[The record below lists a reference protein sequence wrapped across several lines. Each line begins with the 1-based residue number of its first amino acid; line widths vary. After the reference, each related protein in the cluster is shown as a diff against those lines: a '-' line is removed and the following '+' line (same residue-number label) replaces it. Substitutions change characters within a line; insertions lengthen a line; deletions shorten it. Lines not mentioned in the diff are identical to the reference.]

1 MSRTRWFRLMMPA
14 LALMVAMPLA
24 RAQGAPDASDSG
36 LAQVPAQAP
45 VVFYVKGIE
54 RTKDRLVTMIKNAV
68 PDIAAQVQ
76 AKMDEGIKQALE
88 GRELKGVPKD
98 GPIFLILTEM
108 PEATPDSPPP
118 AAVIFR
124 VTNYTEF
131 RDAFLKEEE
140 RKTLKT
146 DPAGYEAV
154 KISDKDVYLV
164 NRDGYA
170 IATPQKDVAILFTK
184 KQAGLDTKLDKDVAK
199 KLLESDAG
207 LYVDMTAVNKKYGD
221 QLKQFR
227 QLLPMLMGQV
237 AQSGQVDKGQMEM
250 IKKFAEGV
258 FQLIDD
264 ARTFV
269 VATDFRPEG
278 FSLHTQMA
286 VAADSKT
293 NSLLKDAKP
302 VALDGVAKLPAG
314 HLGYW
319 AMQVSPELLKA
330 IQPLISGT
338 MGADAKSA
346 KVLQE
351 ALDEIASAEPRST
364 TVNFDI
370 PPTEGMQVWDCKDP
384 GKMAQG
390 QLRLIQSLEEGG
402 TYANAILK
410 EKPKIK
416 PDAENHRGFKLT
428 SVSLVW
434 DLEKMMEKSP
444 GGKQMAEAMKKMMGE
459 GGNAWFGSDGK
470 NYVQVTA
477 KNWESARRQLDEYLD
492 GTNAISQNKAFQDT
506 WKQLP
511 AETTI
516 VGLIDLPQYVAVIAD
531 FVGPVLQSQGLPIN
545 IPQLKASKGKTYL
558 GMALVLQPTRGSVEI
573 WFPGTAVNEIFK
585 MVQQARG
592 AGTE

>member
-1 MSRTRWFRLMMPA
+1 MSVVPA
-14 LALMVAMPLA
+14 LALTVAMPLA
-24 RAQGAPDASDSG
+24 PVQGAPDASDSG

-68 PDIAAQVQ
+68 PDLAQQVQ
-76 AKMDEGIKQALE
+76 DKMDEGIKQALE

-98 GPIFLILTEM
+98 GPIFLVLTEM
-108 PEATPDSPPP
+108 PETTSEGPPP
-118 AAVIFR
+118 AAAIFR

-140 RKTLKT
+140 KKTIKA
-146 DPAGYEAV
+146 DPAGYESV

-170 IATPQKDVAILFTK
+170 IATPQKDIAILFTK
-184 KQAGLDTKLDKDVAK
+184 KQPGLDTKVDKDVAK

-227 QLLPMLMGQV
+227 QLLPLLMGQV

-250 IKKFAEGV
+250 IKRFGETI

-269 VATDFRPEG
+269 VAADFRPEG
-278 FSLHTQMA
+278 FSLHTQLA
-286 VAADSKT
+286 VAEDSKT

-302 VALDGVAKLPAG
+302 AALDGLAKLPAG

-319 AMQVSPELLKA
+319 AMQLSPELLKT
-330 IQPLISGT
+330 IQPFIIGT
-338 MGADAKSA
+338 MGSDPKSV
-346 KVLQE
+346 KGLQE
-351 ALDEIASAEPRST
+351 ALDEMVAAEPQSIL
-364 TVNFDI
+364 VNFDI
-370 PPTEGMQVWDCKDP
+370 PIEGMQIWECKDP
-384 GKMAQG
+384 GKVVQG
-390 QLRLIQSLEEGG
+390 QLRLLQSLEEGG
-402 TYANAILK
+402 SYANAVLK

-428 SVSLVW
+428 SVSMIW
-434 DLEKMMEKSP
+434 DFDKMTEKAAG
-444 GGKQMAEAMKKMMGE
+444 GGKQMAEVMKKMMGE
-459 GGNAWFGSDGK
+459 GVNSWFGSDGK
-470 NYVQVTA
+470 IYVQVTA
-477 KNWESARRQLDEYLD
+477 KNWEGARRQLDEYLD
-492 GTNAISQNKAFQDT
+492 GTNAISQNKGFQET

-511 AETTI
+511 AETTM
-516 VGLIDLPQYVAVIAD
+516 VSLMDLPQYVAIIAD
-531 FVGPVLQSQGLPIN
+531 FVGPALQGQGLPFS
-545 IPQLKASKGKTYL
+545 IPQLKATKGKTYL
-558 GMALVLQPTRGSVEI
+558 GVALVLQPTRGAVEI

-585 MVQQARG
+585 MIQQARN

>member
-1 MSRTRWFRLMMPA
+1 MSVVPA
-14 LALMVAMPLA
+14 LALTVAMPLA
-24 RAQGAPDASDSG
+24 RVQGAPDASDPG

-68 PDIAAQVQ
+68 PDIAPLVQ
-76 AKMDEGIKQALE
+76 SKMDEGIKQALE

-98 GPIFLILTEM
+98 GPIFLVLTEM

-118 AAVIFR
+118 AAAIFR

-140 RKTLKT
+140 RKTIKA
-146 DPAGYEAV
+146 DPAGFESV

-184 KQAGLDTKLDKDVAK
+184 KQPGLDTKVDKDVAK

-207 LYVDMTAVNKKYGD
+207 LYVDMTAVTKKYGD

-227 QLLPMLMGQV
+227 QLLPLLMGQV

-250 IKKFAEGV
+250 IKRFGEGI

-269 VATDFRPEG
+269 LATDFRPEG
-278 FSLHTQMA
+278 FSLHTQVA
-286 VAADSKT
+286 VADDSKS

-302 VALDGVAKLPAG
+302 AALDGLAKLPAG

-319 AMQVSPELLKA
+319 AMQLSLELLKA
-330 IQPLISGT
+330 IQPFIIGT
-338 MGADAKSA
+338 MGSDSKSV
-346 KVLQE
+346 KGLQE
-351 ALDEIASAEPRST
+351 ALDEMASAEPRSIL
-364 TVNFDI
+364 VNFNI
-370 PPTEGMQVWDCKDP
+370 PIEGMQVWECKDP
-384 GKMAQG
+384 GKVVQG
-390 QLRLIQSLEEGG
+390 QLRLLQSLEEGG
-402 TYANAILK
+402 SYANAILK
-410 EKPKIK
+410 DKPKIK

-428 SVSLVW
+428 SVSMIW
-434 DLEKMMEKSP
+434 DIEKMTEKP
-444 GGKQMAEAMKKMMGE
+444 GVKQMAEVMKKMMGE
-459 GGNAWFGSDGK
+459 GVNSWFGSDGK
-470 NYVQVTA
+470 IYVQVNA
-477 KNWESARRQLDEYLD
+477 KNWEGARRQLDEYLD
-492 GTNAISQNKAFQDT
+492 GTNAISQNKAFQES

-511 AETTI
+511 AETTM
-516 VGLIDLPQYVAVIAD
+516 VSLMDLPQYVAVIAD
-531 FVGPVLQSQGLPIN
+531 FVGPALQGQGLPFN
-545 IPQLKASKGKTYL
+545 IPHLKASKGKSYL
-558 GMALVLQPTRGSVEI
+558 GVALVLQPTRGAIDI

>member
-14 LALMVAMPLA
+14 LALIVAMPLA

-68 PDIAAQVQ
+68 PDLAPLVQ
-76 AKMDEGIKQALE
+76 AKVDEGIKQALE
-88 GRELKGVPKD
+88 GRELKGLPKD
-98 GPIFLILTEM
+98 GPIFIALTEM

-140 RKTLKT
+140 RKTLKA
-146 DPAGYEAV
+146 DPAGYETV
-154 KISDKDVYLV
+154 KISDKDIYLV

-170 IATPQKDVAILFTK
+170 IATLQKDVAVQFTK
-184 KQAGLDTKLDKDVAK
+184 KQPGLDTKLDKDVTK

-207 LYVDMTAVNKKYGD
+207 LYVDMAAVNKKYGD

-227 QLLPMLMGQV
+227 QLLPLLMGQV

-250 IKKFAEGV
+250 IKRFAEGI
-258 FQLIDD
+258 FQLVDD

-278 FSLHTQMA
+278 FSLHTQVA

-319 AMQVSPELLKA
+319 AMQLSPELLKA

-346 KVLQE
+346 KGLQE
-351 ALDEIASAEPRST
+351 ALDEMASAEPRSIIA
-364 TVNFDI
+364 NFDI
-370 PPTEGMQVWDCKDP
+370 PVEGLQVWDCKDP

-390 QLRLIQSLEEGG
+390 LLRLNQSLEEGG
-402 TYANAILK
+402 SYANAILK
-410 EKPKIK
+410 DKPKIK

-428 SVSLVW
+428 SVSMVW
-434 DLEKMMEKSP
+434 DLEKMMEKAP

-459 GGNAWFGSDGK
+459 GVNSWFGSDGK
-470 NYVQVTA
+470 IYVQVTA

-492 GTNAISQNKAFQDT
+492 GTNAIGQNKAFQET

-511 AETTI
+511 AETT
-516 VGLIDLPQYVAVIAD
+516 VVTLMDLPQYVAVIAD
-531 FVGPVLQSQGLPIN
+531 FVGPALQGQGLPFN

>member
-1 MSRTRWFRLMMPA
+1 MPRTRWLRLMTPA
-14 LALMVAMPLA
+14 LALIVAMPLA
-24 RAQGAPDASDSG
+24 RAQGAADGSDSG

-68 PDIAAQVQ
+68 PDIAPLVQ
-76 AKMDEGIKQALE
+76 AKIDEGIKQALE

-98 GPIFLILTEM
+98 GPIFLVLTEM
-108 PEATPDSPPP
+108 PEAAPDSTPP
-118 AAVIFR
+118 AAAIFR

-146 DPAGYEAV
+146 DPAGYETV

-170 IATPQKDVAILFTK
+170 IATPQKDVAVLLMK
-184 KQAGLDTKLDKDVAK
+184 KQPGLDTKLDKEVAK

-207 LYVDMTAVNKKYGD
+207 LYVDMAAVNKKYAD

-227 QLLPMLMGQV
+227 QLLPLLMGQV

-250 IKKFAEGV
+250 IKRFAEGV
-258 FQLIDD
+258 FQLVDD

-278 FSLHTQMA
+278 FSLHTEVA
-286 VAADSKT
+286 VADDSKT
-293 NSLLKDAKP
+293 NSLLKNAKP
-302 VALDGVAKLPAG
+302 VALDGLAKLPAG

-346 KVLQE
+346 KGLQE
-351 ALDEIASAEPRST
+351 AMDEIASAEPRSIMA
-364 TVNFDI
+364 NFDI
-370 PPTEGMQVWDCKDP
+370 PIEGLQVWDCKDP

-444 GGKQMAEAMKKMMGE
+444 GGKQMAEAMKKLMGE
-459 GGNAWFGSDGK
+459 GANSWFGSDGK
-470 NYVQVTA
+470 IYVQVTA

-492 GTNAISQNKAFQDT
+492 GTNAISQNKAFQET

-511 AETTI
+511 AETTV
-516 VGLIDLPQYVAVIAD
+516 VGLMDLPQYVAVIAD
-531 FVGPVLQSQGLPIN
+531 FVGPALQGQGLPFN

-558 GMALVLQPTRGSVEI
+558 GLALVLEPTRGSVEI
-573 WFPGTAVNEIFK
+573 WFPGTAANEIFK